1 MAENLSART
10 FYFANLIND
19 LTGEDQGM
27 AEVETAIS
35 RLFTWAARADKSAG
49 RALDVPQPSMTLA
62 LREPVGVI
70 GAICPDEAPLLGLV
84 SVLGPILAMGNRA
97 VLVASEAFPL
107 AALDVVQLLETSDIP
122 PGVVNVLTGCHADL
136 APTLALHADL
146 DALWCFSSTD
156 LSGRIETDSAASLK
170 RTWVNNA
177 MARDW
182 FGPQGEAPDFLEQAT
197 RIKTV
202 WLPYGA

>member
-1 MAENLSART
+1 
-10 FYFANLIND
+10 
-19 LTGEDQGM
+19 
-27 AEVETAIS
+27 
-35 RLFTWAARADKSAG
+35 
-49 RALDVPQPSMTLA
+49 MTLA

-97 VLVASEAFPL
+97 VLVASEAFAL
-107 AALDVVQLLETSDIP
+107 AALDVVQILETSDIP
-122 PGVVNVLTGCHADL
+122 PGVVNILTGCHADL
-136 APTLALHADL
+136 APTLARHADL

-156 LSGRIETDSAASLK
+156 LSGRIESDSAASLK
-170 RTWVNNA
+170 RTWVNDA
-177 MARDW
+177 RARDW
-182 FGPQGEAPDFLEQAT
+182 FGPQGEARDFLEQAT